1 VSAQGGSKAIIAAL
15 AANLGIAVIK
25 FIAFLFTGSSS
36 MLAESVHSLADSG
49 NQALLI
55 VGRNRSARS
64 STSDHP
70 FGYGRERY
78 FYAFVVAVVLFTL
91 GALFSLYEGY
101 EKLVH
106 PHQVEAPI
114 WAFAVLVAAIVM
126 EGFSFR
132 TAIRES
138 NEVRGRQGWFSFIR
152 RAKSP
157 ELPVVLLEDFAAL
170 LGLVFALFGVTMS
183 VVTGDGA
190 WDGIGTL
197 AIGVLLAVVAATL
210 AIEMKSLLIGESA
223 SGDMVTRI
231 VAAIEDGPEI
241 DRVIHIRTMHLGPD
255 ELLVGAKIAVNHDET
270 ASEVATGIDAAEKRL
285 RGAVPIARVVY
296 LEPDL
301 YEASRAPSE
310 AAAEYP
316 RH

>member
-1 VSAQGGSKAIIAAL
+1 MSARGGSKAIIAAL
-15 AANLGIAVIK
+15 GANLGVAVIK
-25 FIAFLFTGSSS
+25 FVAFLFTGSSS
-36 MLAESVHSLADSG
+36 MLAEAVHSVADSG

-55 VGRNRSARS
+55 LGRSRAKRS
-64 STSDHP
+64 STADHP

-91 GALFSLYEGY
+91 GALFALYEGY
-101 EKLVH
+101 EKVIH
-106 PHQVEAPI
+106 PHAVEEPV
-114 WAFAVLVAAIVM
+114 WAFAVLIAAIVM
-126 EGFSFR
+126 EGFSLR
-132 TAIRES
+132 TAIAES
-138 NEVRGRQGWFSFIR
+138 NEVRGRLGWFAFIR

-183 VVTGDGA
+183 VVTGDGM
-190 WDGIGTL
+190 WDGVGTL
-197 AIGVLLAVVAATL
+197 AIGALLGVVAVTL

-223 SGDMVTRI
+223 SAEAVRRI

-241 DRVIHIRTMHLGPD
+241 DRVIHIRTMHLGPE

-285 RGAVPIARVVY
+285 RDAVPIARVVY